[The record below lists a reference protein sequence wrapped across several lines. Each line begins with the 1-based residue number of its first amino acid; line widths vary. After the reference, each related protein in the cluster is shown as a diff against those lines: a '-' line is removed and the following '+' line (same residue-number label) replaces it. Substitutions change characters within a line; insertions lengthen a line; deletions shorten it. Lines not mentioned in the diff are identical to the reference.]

1 MNWLLRE
8 AIPQHVTREEQRESF
23 RREALDVWR
32 DYQETGLRVTGD
44 EVDAWFQ
51 EIEADGDVEP
61 PKCQG

>member
-8 AIPQHVTREEQRESF
+8 AIQQYVTREEQRESF

-32 DYQETGLRVTGD
+32 DYQETGLHVTGD
-44 EVDAWFQ
+44 EADAWLA
-51 EIEADGDVEP
+51 EPEADGDVEP

>member
-1 MNWLLRE
+1 MHWLLRE
-8 AIPQHVTREEQRESF
+8 AIQQYVTREEQRESF

-32 DYQETGLRVTGD
+32 DYQETGLHVTGD
-44 EVDAWFQ
+44 EADAWLQ